1 MQYKKQFCIII
12 YNRTVVNRIE
22 KEIEVLNEGW
32 CKHITKTFPINSLL
46 SVVYTVYALNNI
58 INNKSNMEQSV
69 SCIMNLNQTMPN
81 RGN

>member
-32 CKHITKTFPINSLL
+32 YKHIKKTFPINSLL